1 MNYKSMSKILIIII
15 GSKQKLATISRNE
28 LMLHLNNE
36 TIKHINS
43 MPYLGVL
50 LDETLSWNGHI
61 DNVSK
66 KLGQRIGM
74 LSCLKSILPKESLI
88 TIYNSIILPTI
99 DYAIP
104 VWGWSSQRNIN
115 EIQRYQNRV
124 ARVITGDFSWEKCG
138 LDIASSLG
146 WLNVRQRA
154 SYMTIVLT
162 YKCNFDKSPVYLRN
176 LLSYTYDCHDRK
188 TRNASNHSFHI
199 PKVNCEKFRE
209 SYCYQAPKNWNAL
222 SSEIK
227 ASRSINQFKY
237 LIKCYLASKS

>member
-1 MNYKSMSKILIIII
+1 
-15 GSKQKLATISRNE
+15 
-28 LMLHLNNE
+28 
-36 TIKHINS
+36 

-74 LSCLKSILPKESLI
+74 LSRLKSILPKESLM

-104 VWGWSSQRNIN
+104 VWGWSSQSNIN
-115 EIQRYQNRV
+115 KIQRYQNRV

-138 LDIASSLG
+138 LDIVSSLG
-146 WLNVRQRA
+146 WLNVRQRTT
-154 SYMTIVLT
+154 YMTNVLT
-162 YKCNFDKSPVYLRN
+162 YKCNSGIDKSPVYLRN
-176 LLSYTYDCHDRK
+176 LLSYTYDCHDRN